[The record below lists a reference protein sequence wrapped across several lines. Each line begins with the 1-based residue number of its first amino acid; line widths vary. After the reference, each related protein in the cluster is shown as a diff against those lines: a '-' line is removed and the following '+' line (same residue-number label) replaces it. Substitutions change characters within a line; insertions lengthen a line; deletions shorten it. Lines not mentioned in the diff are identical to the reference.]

1 MPIVEPEVLMD
12 GDHSIAMC
20 EWVTEKT
27 LDRTFEE
34 LKTQRVD
41 LEGMVLKP
49 NMVLSGTD
57 AEDRAEAE
65 EVAQATVGCFKRTI
79 PAAYRASHS
88 YQEGRGR
95 RGDGQPRCHQQA
107 RTIGRRSLGANILV
121 WARVASHTPQHMGWR
136 SQQRASRAEGIHR
149 TLDRNCSGAR
159 RRVRLVVRDEISRL
173 VAERSDEI
181 VATRRYLH
189 AIPET
194 GFQER
199 KTAAYIAKRLDQAGL
214 DVHEGLGET
223 GIVANLEGGKPG
235 RTLAIRADIDALPID
250 ELTGLEF
257 ASTNGNMHA
266 CGHDGH
272 ITMALTAA
280 EILAANRDR
289 ISGNVS
295 FIFQPSE
302 EIAQGALAMIADGA
316 MEIANADVVI
326 GTHLWNQMPM
336 GYVGVNQSTV
346 FAAAD
351 MFKMTVRGHGG
362 HGAMPHLTVDPVV
375 AAANIINACQT
386 VVAREI
392 LLKLWEL

>member
-1 MPIVEPEVLMD
+1 M
-12 GDHSIAMC
+12 
-20 EWVTEKT
+20 
-27 LDRTFEE
+27 
-34 LKTQRVD
+34 
-41 LEGMVLKP
+41 
-49 NMVLSGTD
+49 
-57 AEDRAEAE
+57 
-65 EVAQATVGCFKRTI
+65 
-79 PAAYRASHS
+79 
-88 YQEGRGR
+88 
-95 RGDGQPRCHQQA
+95 
-107 RTIGRRSLGANILV
+107 
-121 WARVASHTPQHMGWR
+121 
-136 SQQRASRAEGIHR
+136 
-149 TLDRNCSGAR
+149 
-159 RRVRLVVRDEISRL
+159 RDEISRF
-173 VAERSDEI
+173 VAARQDEI
-181 VATRRYLH
+181 VATRRFLH

-194 GFQER
+194 GFQE
-199 KTAAYIAKRLDQAGL
+199 KETAAYIANRLRKAGL
-214 DVHEGLGET
+214 DVHEGLGTT
-223 GIVANLEGGKPG
+223 GIVANLQGGKPG

-257 ASTNGNMHA
+257 ASTNGRMHA

-289 ISGNVS
+289 IAGDVS

-375 AAANIINACQT
+375 TAANIINACQT

-392 LLKLWEL
+392 SPQAMGVVTFGSVHGGSAGNVIADQVEILGTIRAYTPENHRIISEAVPRIAANVAEALRCEVKFERMAGTPAVVNNPDVANWVSGLAMQTIGEDSVGEYEPISVGDDMAEFMNRVPGTYFILGASKEGTEGHHNAKFDYDEACLPVGTEIFVRAALEIAGMP

>member
-1 MPIVEPEVLMD
+1 MY
-12 GDHSIAMC
+12 
-20 EWVTEKT
+20 T
-27 LDRTFEE
+27 
-34 LKTQRVD
+34 
-41 LEGMVLKP
+41 
-49 NMVLSGTD
+49 
-57 AEDRAEAE
+57 
-65 EVAQATVGCFKRTI
+65 
-79 PAAYRASHS
+79 
-88 YQEGRGR
+88 
-95 RGDGQPRCHQQA
+95 
-107 RTIGRRSLGANILV
+107 RSLG
-121 WARVASHTPQHMGWR
+121 Q
-136 SQQRASRAEGIHR
+136 
-149 TLDRNCSGAR
+149 
-159 RRVRLVVRDEISRL
+159 
-173 VAERSDEI
+173 
-181 VATRRYLH
+181 
-189 AIPET
+189 
-194 GFQER
+194 
-199 KTAAYIAKRLDQAGL
+199 
-214 DVHEGLGET
+214 T
-223 GIVANLEGGKPG
+223 GIVANLQGGNPG
-235 RTLAIRADIDALPID
+235 RTLAIRADIDALPIE

-289 ISGNVS
+289 IAGNVS

-375 AAANIINACQT
+375 AAGERHQRMPNRRCQGDFT
-386 VVAREI
+386 QAIGRCYVGSVHGDRLAMSLPTRSRYSATIRAYTPETTRSFR
-392 LLKLWEL
+392 KRYRVSRQT